1 PQRSPESPVPPE
13 RDGTR
18 LLLLPL
24 TEFSDDPRRCA
35 AQGQVVLPPR
45 LPVPGHRGPA
55 GAALACCGGHC
66 RRGTARPR
74 KSGASASPGLQQRN
88 FNGQA
93 RTSPLGL
100 SGTRL
105 RTGKERKQGNR
116 SPRVGVIRNRGD
128 LLLSP
133 SSAGERG

>member
-1 PQRSPESPVPPE
+1 MILAGALPKVKRFFRRARLSLATAGLLARPSPAAAGTAAGVPP
-13 RDGTR
+13 
-18 LLLLPL
+18 
-24 TEFSDDPRRCA
+24 
-35 AQGQVVLPPR
+35 
-45 LPVPGHRGPA
+45 
-55 GAALACCGGHC
+55 
-66 RRGTARPR
+66 ARE